1 MAMLEELVRNA
12 MAGDKKAVA
21 RLITMVEND
30 EEKAREIVRLVHPH
44 TGKAYVVG
52 ITGPPGAGKSTLLD
66 KLIKL
71 ARDEG
76 HRVGVIAVDPTSPF
90 TGGALLGDRLRM
102 QRHSTDPDVFI
113 RSMATRGSLGGL
125 AKATNDAIK
134 VLDASGYDIIFV
146 ETVGVGQTEV
156 DIVRTADTVVL
167 VLVPGYGDEV
177 QALKAGLMEIADIF
191 AINKADREGTEM
203 LHLEIQMAVE
213 FERDRWRQ
221 LGWEPPIVETTAF
234 TLRGVRPLWEA
245 IGRHVEFMRSS
256 GRLNERR
263 KLRAFEEVKAIVADS
278 VVSRVEER
286 LRSPEAE
293 ELIGR
298 VLSGK
303 IDPYSAADIV
313 MERFLMGG
321 DGMFKKI
328 DHIGI
333 AVRNLDE
340 AIKVWEGLGLK
351 VDEIEEVPDQKV
363 RTAIIH
369 VGESRIELLEPTS
382 EDSPIAKFI
391 AKRGEGIHHMALGVD
406 DIEAT
411 LEHLKEEGYRLIDEK
426 PRIGAGGAKI
436 AFVHPKA
443 VTGVLLELC
452 QRN

>member
-1 MAMLEELVRNA
+1 MAMLEELVHSA

-21 RLITMVEND
+21 RLITLVEND
-30 EEKAREIVRLVHPH
+30 EKKAREIVRLVHPH

-102 QRHSTDPDVFI
+102 QRHSTDPGVFI

-167 VLVPGYGDEV
+167 VLIPGYGDEV

-245 IGRHVEFMRSS
+245 IERHMGFMRSS

-263 KLRAFEEVKAIVADS
+263 RLRAAEEVKAIVADS

-286 LRSPEAE
+286 LHSSEAE
-293 ELIGR
+293 ELIGQ

-313 MERFLMGG
+313 MERVF
-321 DGMFKKI
+321 DG
-328 DHIGI
+328 
-333 AVRNLDE
+333 R
-340 AIKVWEGLGLK
+340 
-351 VDEIEEVPDQKV
+351 
-363 RTAIIH
+363 
-369 VGESRIELLEPTS
+369 
-382 EDSPIAKFI
+382 
-391 AKRGEGIHHMALGVD
+391 
-406 DIEAT
+406 
-411 LEHLKEEGYRLIDEK
+411 
-426 PRIGAGGAKI
+426 
-436 AFVHPKA
+436 
-443 VTGVLLELC
+443 
-452 QRN
+452 

>member
-30 EEKAREIVRLVHPH
+30 EDKAREIVRLVHPH

-71 ARDEG
+71 ARDGG

-102 QRHSTDPDVFI
+102 QRHSTDPAVFI

-203 LHLEIQMAVE
+203 LHMEIQMAVE

-245 IGRHVEFMRSS
+245 IGRHMEFMRSS
-256 GRLNERR
+256 GRLKERR

-278 VVSRVEER
+278 VVSRVEKR
-286 LRSPEAE
+286 LISPEAE
-293 ELIGR
+293 ELIGQ

-303 IDPYSAADIV
+303 IDPYSAADII
-313 MERFLMGG
+313 MERVF
-321 DGMFKKI
+321 DG
-328 DHIGI
+328 
-333 AVRNLDE
+333 R
-340 AIKVWEGLGLK
+340 
-351 VDEIEEVPDQKV
+351 
-363 RTAIIH
+363 
-369 VGESRIELLEPTS
+369 
-382 EDSPIAKFI
+382 
-391 AKRGEGIHHMALGVD
+391 
-406 DIEAT
+406 
-411 LEHLKEEGYRLIDEK
+411 
-426 PRIGAGGAKI
+426 
-436 AFVHPKA
+436 
-443 VTGVLLELC
+443 
-452 QRN
+452 